1 MAAEGA
7 ALPAARPWTFHNPT
21 RVHFGVGVRAAVAA
35 LVGDA
40 PTLIVATR
48 RGRSQFE
55 QDALL
60 GPVATRPGTIW
71 FDDVQANPGIADFAA
86 LNDQPGL
93 ADVGAIIGFGG
104 GSAMDSAKAISALI
118 ACRREGLSL
127 RDIIGRPEILAA
139 LSCPPIHAIP
149 TTSGTGAE
157 VTPFAT
163 IWDHAARKKL
173 SLAHA
178 SLYPATAIVDPE
190 LTLALPED
198 VTIATGLD
206 ALNQA
211 FESAWNRNA
220 SPYTLRLAGLAIQQG
235 LQALAALADDLTDL
249 DARSRMAEA
258 SLLAGLCISQTR
270 TAVCHSI
277 SYPLTAHF
285 DLPHG
290 IACAFTMKAV
300 AADVLAERP
309 DVLDQ
314 IAALAGYPDAAAMM
328 RHLDHI
334 LALPAV
340 RRQWQAALAAPD
352 AVKALAGEMV
362 TPGRSDNFILPLDQ
376 PRLLRLLDASLA
388 Q

>member
-1 MAAEGA
+1 MKAENA
-7 ALPAARPWTFHNPT
+7 PPSASAPWTFHNPT
-21 RVHFGVGVRAAVAA
+21 RVHFGVDVRATTRD
-35 LVGDA
+35 LVGDG

-48 RGRSQFE
+48 RGRAQF
-55 QDALL
+55 QADALL
-60 GPVATRPGTIW
+60 GPIAVRAGTIW
-71 FDDVQANPGIADFAA
+71 FDDVQANPGLADFSA
-86 LNDQPGL
+86 LLDQPAIG
-93 ADVGAIIGFGG
+93 DVRAIIGFGG
-104 GSAMDSAKAISALI
+104 GSAMDSAKAVSALI
-118 ACRREGLSL
+118 ACRREGLAL
-127 RDIIGRPEILAA
+127 RDIIDRSAILAD
-139 LSCPPIHAIP
+139 LDCPPILALP

-163 IWDHAARKKL
+163 IWDHAARRKL
-173 SLAHA
+173 SLTH
-178 SLYPATAIVDPE
+178 PALFPAVAIVDPV
-190 LTLALPED
+190 LTLGLPED
-198 VTIATGLD
+198 VTIATALD

-220 SPYTLRLAGLAIQQG
+220 SPYTLRLAGLAIGQAM
-235 LQALAALADDLTDL
+235 QALTTLADNLDDL

-270 TAVCHSI
+270 TAICHSI

-300 AADVLAERP
+300 AADVLAETP
-309 DVLDQ
+309 ETLEQ
-314 IAALAGYPDAAAMM
+314 IAALAGYRDAAAILQ
-328 RHLDHI
+328 HLDQI

-340 RRQWQAALAAPD
+340 RRQWQAAQAAPD

-362 TPGRSDNFILPLDQ
+362 TPGRSDNFILPVDEA
-376 PRLLRLLDASLA
+376 RLQRLLDTSLA

>member
-1 MAAEGA
+1 MIADSLSLSA
-7 ALPAARPWTFHNPT
+7 PRPWTFHNPT
-21 RVHFGVGVRAAVAA
+21 RVHFGVDSRSEAAAI
-35 LVGDA
+35 VGDG
-40 PTLIVATR
+40 PVLIVATR

-55 QDALL
+55 ADALL
-60 GPVATRPGTIW
+60 APVTARAGTIW
-71 FDDVQANPGIADFAA
+71 FDNVQANPGLADFAM
-86 LNDQPGL
+86 L
-93 ADVGAIIGFGG
+93 ADQATIDDVRSIIGFGG

-118 ACRREGLSL
+118 ACRREKLSL
-127 RDIIGRPEILAA
+127 RDIIDRPAILANLA
-139 LSCPPIHAIP
+139 CPPIHALP

-163 IWDHAARKKL
+163 IWDHAARRKL
-173 SLAHA
+173 SLAHPA
-178 SLYPATAIVDPE
+178 LYPATAIVDPT

-198 VTIATGLD
+198 VTIATALD

-235 LQALAALADDLTDL
+235 MQALTALAANLTDL
-249 DARSRMAEA
+249 DARTRMAEA

-300 AADVLAERP
+300 VADVLAERP
-309 DVLDQ
+309 DVIEQ
-314 IAALAGYPDAAAMM
+314 IAALAGYANAAAMIG
-328 RHLDHI
+328 HLDRI
-334 LALPAV
+334 LALPSV
-340 RRQWQAALAAPD
+340 RRQWQAALTAPA

-362 TPGRSDNFILPLDQ
+362 TPGRSDNFILPLDEA
-376 PRLLRLLDASLA
+376 RLLRLLDASLA